1 MRLSNNEHAIGWVR
15 QDHAF
20 AIVTACGYI
29 ASFMIAMALTMV

>member
-1 MRLSNNEHAIGWVR
+1 LGSS
-15 QDHAF
+15 DHAF